1 MDHKPTETKDVTPVN
16 DTLEDLLNNPFST
29 PTDTLT
35 TSQQAEIDQL
45 QEQQT
50 AARLIDKLP
59 AERQE
64 QAKQLA
70 AKIDANDA
78 QSVISYGSAA
88 QAKLSEF
95 SQSMLNHV
103 QAQDIG
109 PVGDSLTELMYRLQ
123 EANPDELRA
132 GEGNIF
138 QRVFGKVKQ
147 SIYEVTAKYQKIG
160 AQIDKISVKLD
171 KEKDGLLKDNLML
184 EQLYQKNKDYFDAL
198 NIYIAAGELKMEEL
212 QTTIIP
218 EAMKRA
224 EETGD
229 QMDVQIANDYT
240 QFLDRLDKRTHDLRL
255 ARQITIQQA
264 PQIRLIQNT
273 NQALAEKIQASI
285 ATAIPLWKNQVV
297 IALTLLRQK
306 DAVTAQR
313 QVSETTNDLLK
324 KNSEML
330 KISAIETAK
339 ENERGI
345 VDIETLQTTQNDL
358 IETIQENIAYPK
370 RRKRKTSSCRSRAW
384 THGRRSETKTV
395 GFNPIDHLSLVT
407 KTNAQQ
413 QFITTVDGR
422 FSYLSSNFSI
432 GVYFS
437 FILLC
442 P

>member
-1 MDHKPTETKDVTPVN
+1 MDHKPTETKDITPVN

-218 EAMKRA
+218 EAMKKA

-358 IETIQENIAYPK
+358 IETIQETLRIQKEGKEK
-370 RRKRKTSSCRSRAW
+370 RRHA
-384 THGRRSETKTV
+384 EV
-395 GFNPIDHLSLVT
+395 ELVHMEEDL
-407 KTNAQQ
+407 KQK
-413 QFITTVDGR
+413 
-422 FSYLSSNFSI
+422 
-432 GVYFS
+432 
-437 FILLC
+437 LLDLTQ
-442 P
+442 

>member
-1 MDHKPTETKDVTPVN
+1 MNEASFNEPQGGVSMENNHPTEPKDITPVN

-29 PTDTLT
+29 PTDKLT
-35 TSQQAEIDQL
+35 QTQQTEINAL

-64 QAKQLA
+64 QAKELA

-88 QAKLSEF
+88 QTKLSEF

-212 QTTIIP
+212 QTKIIP
-218 EAMKRA
+218 EAMKKA

-358 IETIQENIAYPK
+358 IETIQETLRIQQEGKEK
-370 RRKRKTSSCRSRAW
+370 RRHAEVELGHMEDDLKQK
-384 THGRRSETKTV
+384 
-395 GFNPIDHLSLVT
+395 
-407 KTNAQQ
+407 
-413 QFITTVDGR
+413 
-422 FSYLSSNFSI
+422 
-432 GVYFS
+432 
-437 FILLC
+437 LLDLTQ
-442 P
+442 

>member
-1 MDHKPTETKDVTPVN
+1 MDHKPTETKDITPVN

-70 AKIDANDA
+70 VKIDANDA

-218 EAMKRA
+218 EAMKKA

-313 QVSETTNDLLK
+313 QASETTNDLLK

-358 IETIQENIAYPK
+358 IETIQETLRIQKEGKEK
-370 RRKRKTSSCRSRAW
+370 RRHAEVELGHMEEDLKQK
-384 THGRRSETKTV
+384 
-395 GFNPIDHLSLVT
+395 
-407 KTNAQQ
+407 
-413 QFITTVDGR
+413 
-422 FSYLSSNFSI
+422 
-432 GVYFS
+432 
-437 FILLC
+437 LLDLTQ
-442 P
+442 

>member
-1 MDHKPTETKDVTPVN
+1 MFIKKTRNIQMMSGCFEYFFKSRDIHVRIENRFDKEEFFMDHKPTETKDVTPVN

-212 QTTIIP
+212 QSTIIP
-218 EAMKRA
+218 EAMKKA

-358 IETIQENIAYPK
+358 IETIQETLRIQKEGKEK
-370 RRKRKTSSCRSRAW
+370 RRHAEVELGHMEEDLKQK
-384 THGRRSETKTV
+384 
-395 GFNPIDHLSLVT
+395 
-407 KTNAQQ
+407 
-413 QFITTVDGR
+413 
-422 FSYLSSNFSI
+422 
-432 GVYFS
+432 
-437 FILLC
+437 LLDLTQ
-442 P
+442 

>member
-198 NIYIAAGELKMEEL
+198 NIYITAGELKMEEL

-358 IETIQENIAYPK
+358 IETIQETLRIQKEGKEK
-370 RRKRKTSSCRSRAW
+370 RRHAEVELGHMEEDLKQK
-384 THGRRSETKTV
+384 
-395 GFNPIDHLSLVT
+395 
-407 KTNAQQ
+407 
-413 QFITTVDGR
+413 
-422 FSYLSSNFSI
+422 
-432 GVYFS
+432 
-437 FILLC
+437 LLDLTQ
-442 P
+442 

>member
-1 MDHKPTETKDVTPVN
+1 MMKESSFNEPQGGVLMVNNHPSEPKDITPVN

-29 PTDTLT
+29 PTDKLT
-35 TSQQAEIDQL
+35 QTQQNEINAL

-50 AARLIDKLP
+50 ATRLIDKLP

-64 QAKQLA
+64 QAKELA

-88 QAKLSEF
+88 QTKLSEF

-123 EANPDELRA
+123 EANPDELHA

-160 AQIDKISVKLD
+160 AQIDKISIKLD

-218 EAMKRA
+218 EAMKKA

-358 IETIQENIAYPK
+358 IETIQETLRIQQEGKEK
-370 RRKRKTSSCRSRAW
+370 RRHAEVELGNMEDDLKQK
-384 THGRRSETKTV
+384 
-395 GFNPIDHLSLVT
+395 
-407 KTNAQQ
+407 
-413 QFITTVDGR
+413 
-422 FSYLSSNFSI
+422 
-432 GVYFS
+432 
-437 FILLC
+437 LLDLTQ
-442 P
+442 